1 MNISLK
7 KIKLAKM
14 LSFIKEIPTDKGL
27 IVIDGELEIGNEV
40 FIYDEEG
47 SPVPAP
53 DGIYKTDDMEITIEG
68 GKITEVKETKE
79 EETPI
84 VETEPAVEE
93 EVVVETEEE
102 EKPVEE
108 EVPVVVVEE
117 QPTDEEMLD
126 ALKTRIAEL
135 EKAIKEKDEKIAELE
150 AEVKKYQEKELQPEG
165 EPAEEEIVIEDKFS
179 KKERREKNV
188 MNIVSHLK

>member
-84 VETEPAVEE
+84 VETEPVEE

-102 EKPVEE
+102 EKPVGE

>member
-84 VETEPAVEE
+84 VETEPVEE

-135 EKAIKEKDEKIAELE
+135 EEAIKEKDEKIAELE

-188 MNIVSHLK
+188 MKIVSHLS

>member
-27 IVIDGELEIGNEV
+27 IVIDGEIEIGNEV
-40 FIYDEEG
+40 FIYDEAGE
-47 SPVPAP
+47 PVPAP

-84 VETEPAVEE
+84 VETEPVEE

-117 QPTDEEMLD
+117 QPTAEEIDE
-126 ALKTRIAEL
+126 LKKRIAEL

-188 MNIVSHLK
+188 MNIVSHLL